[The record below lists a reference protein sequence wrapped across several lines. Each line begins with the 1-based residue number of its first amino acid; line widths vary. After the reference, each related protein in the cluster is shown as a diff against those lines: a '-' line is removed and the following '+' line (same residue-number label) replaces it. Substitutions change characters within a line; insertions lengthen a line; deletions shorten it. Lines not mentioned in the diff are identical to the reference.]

1 MLRSAVLGASVFLGS
16 ALQQQSVKSAEW
28 LQWRGPARDCSIDT
42 SAAWPDDLN
51 EETLVESWKIALGE
65 SYSGPIVT
73 ADQVFVT
80 ETVEKKDEVVRA
92 LDRKTGRELWN
103 VKWEGSMTVPF
114 FAASNGSWIRSTP
127 ACDGDTLY
135 VGGIRDVLVALDCRS
150 GQERWRVDF
159 TKEFG
164 TDIQSF
170 GFVCSPLIDGDF
182 LYVQTAGGLAKL
194 TRADGKIVWRGLEEK
209 GGMMGGA
216 FSSPII
222 AELAGQ
228 RQLVVQTRQRLTGV
242 DIETGTELWGV
253 DIASFRGMNI
263 LTPLVIGD
271 QVFTSSYGGGSAMLT
286 ISQAD
291 GKFNVAEAWRKTAEA
306 YMSSPV
312 LVDGRIYLHLRN
324 QRFTCIDPAK
334 GETLWTS
341 TPYGK
346 YWSTA
351 MNGDRLLVLDE
362 RGDLML
368 IQADPK
374 EFQLKS
380 TRHVSDSSTWAHIAV
395 ADQEVFVRDL
405 NGLTVYRWGR

>member
-1 MLRSAVLGASVFLGS
+1 
-16 ALQQQSVKSAEW
+16 
-28 LQWRGPARDCSIDT
+28 
-42 SAAWPDDLN
+42 
-51 EETLVESWKIALGE
+51 
-65 SYSGPIVT
+65 
-73 ADQVFVT
+73 
-80 ETVEKKDEVVRA
+80 
-92 LDRKTGRELWN
+92 
-103 VKWEGSMTVPF
+103 
-114 FAASNGSWIRSTP
+114 
-127 ACDGDTLY
+127 
-135 VGGIRDVLVALDCRS
+135 
-150 GQERWRVDF
+150 
-159 TKEFG
+159 
-164 TDIQSF
+164 
-170 GFVCSPLIDGDF
+170 
-182 LYVQTAGGLAKL
+182 
-194 TRADGKIVWRGLEEK
+194 
-209 GGMMGGA
+209 
-216 FSSPII
+216 
-222 AELAGQ
+222 
-228 RQLVVQTRQRLTGV
+228 
-242 DIETGTELWGV
+242 
-253 DIASFRGMNI
+253 RGMNI

-271 QVFTSSYGGGSAMLT
+271 QVFTSSYGGGSAMVT

-324 QRFTCIDPAK
+324 QRFTCIDPVK